1 MDRIH
6 NICKPNDIE
15 VVIFH
20 HPCMDGFA
28 SAFVAQLYLNK
39 NNKDIKLIPKSL
51 DGKPINIEDIK
62 DKNVLMVDIVCENFA
77 EINEK
82 ANSLIILDHHKTN
95 EIKLKDVDYAYF
107 DMNKSGVGIAWEY
120 FYEFEDKDKTIPL
133 FLDCIQDRDIWTWKI
148 EKSRNF
154 CDAIY
159 ELVDFSDFK
168 FKIFYNLYD
177 DENEFEKY
185 YNIGKT
191 LNEIKLKNIKSL
203 VKYHSNKY
211 KITINETNYEVYI
224 YNITS
229 NIISDLGNYVMDNL
243 DCDFVILWS
252 YNHNEEQYSYSLR
265 SKDEKTDVGE
275 IAKIFNGGGHR
286 NASGLRNNKNPKE
299 LFNSEKL
306 IYKTYYMC
314 YNK

>member
-1 MDRIH
+1 
-6 NICKPNDIE
+6 
-15 VVIFH
+15 
-20 HPCMDGFA
+20 
-28 SAFVAQLYLNK
+28 
-39 NNKDIKLIPKSL
+39 
-51 DGKPINIEDIK
+51 
-62 DKNVLMVDIVCENFA
+62 
-77 EINEK
+77 
-82 ANSLIILDHHKTN
+82 
-95 EIKLKDVDYAYF
+95 
-107 DMNKSGVGIAWEY
+107 MNKSGVGIAWEY
-120 FYEFEDKDKTIPL
+120 FYEFEDKKNTIPL
-133 FLDCIQDRDIWTWKI
+133 FLGCIQDRDIWTWKI

-177 DENEFEKY
+177 DEEKEFEKY
-185 YNIGKT
+185 YNIGKL

-211 KITINETNYEVYI
+211 TITINEINYEVYI

-275 IAKIFNGGGHR
+275 IAKFFNGGGHR
-286 NASGLRNNKNPKE
+286 NASGLRNDKNPKE
-299 LFNSEKL
+299 LFNYEKINL
-306 IYKTYYMC
+306 
-314 YNK
+314 